1 MVEQLDYN
9 MTRIYENK
17 ANRLTDLSKD
27 LRDNMSRKLE
37 SYQNRLDREMA
48 RLEAMNP
55 QAKLTGGFGYIEK
68 DGNPVDSVKVVCEG
82 DEIRI
87 TLHDG
92 EIVATVKSTK

>member
-1 MVEQLDYN
+1 
-9 MTRIYENK
+9 
-17 ANRLTDLSKD
+17 
-27 LRDNMSRKLE
+27 
-37 SYQNRLDREMA
+37 MA

-68 DGNPVDSVKVVCEG
+68 DGNPVDSVNVVREG